1 MVLPLGAVER
11 EVLPDE
17 AELVES
23 WTVLEE
29 ELAGELAAE
38 LELGWAAELEEE
50 EPPKEPEPEP
60 KESEPK
66 ELELDEPGAYGWVLL
81 VMHARYILG
90 GLGLTDQELVPL
102 GPEDQSRAAP
112 YAVAASAGTR
122 VRALTILAK

>member
-29 ELAGELAAE
+29 ELEGELAM
-38 LELGWAAELEEE
+38 ELEEE
-50 EPPKEPEPEP
+50 EPPKEPEEPEEPEP
-60 KESEPK
+60 EPNESEPK

-81 VMHARYILG
+81 VMHSRYI
-90 GLGLTDQELVPL
+90 
-102 GPEDQSRAAP
+102 
-112 YAVAASAGTR
+112 Y
-122 VRALTILAK
+122 